1 MPRISAPQPTSL
13 RGGPRP
19 RPPYADHSMD
29 TYDNLSLLH
38 LISCAFRIR
47 SMAVAVDNRGDRT
60 RGYGETSLL
69 DRPCR
74 PTPRAKLLACS
85 SRTMPSRKRHL
96 NSRREEANTVR
107 SNGAANLDQCPPLE
121 DSGSAHDSVG
131 QWRPQVR
138 RRGADL
144 ERLRRRMTARTFVL

>member
-47 SMAVAVDNRGDRT
+47 SVAVAVDNRGYRT
-60 RGYGETSLL
+60 RGYGETSPL

-74 PTPRAKLLACS
+74 PTLRAKLLACS
-85 SRTMPSRKRHL
+85 APDDAIAQAASELEKQIQFGQTEPQTLINVHPLRIAGAPMIASDNGGH
-96 NSRREEANTVR
+96 R
-107 SNGAANLDQCPPLE
+107 SAVAELTWND
-121 DSGSAHDSVG
+121 
-131 QWRPQVR
+131 
-138 RRGADL
+138 
-144 ERLRRRMTARTFVL
+144 FVVE